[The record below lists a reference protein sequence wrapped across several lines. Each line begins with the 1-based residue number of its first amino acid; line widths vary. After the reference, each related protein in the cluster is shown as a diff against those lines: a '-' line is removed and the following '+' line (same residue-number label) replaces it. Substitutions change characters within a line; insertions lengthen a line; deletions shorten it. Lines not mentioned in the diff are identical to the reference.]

1 MKKIPLLIQDLG
13 RKKPKENS
21 TYLTRFGLYE
31 CPYCNN
37 KFEAITNNVNRGMQL
52 MCSPT
57 CDIDVNMNNFSL
69 SNINDFVDYCPE
81 TGIMTRKKIWARRHI
96 VGEQIGTLTKNGYLS
111 FGINNNEYLVHR
123 IAYFIHYN
131 IMPPEQVDHINHNR
145 CDNRIDNLRLVS
157 KFENQQNMSLS
168 KRNDSGIVGIS
179 FDNSRKKWIAQIRE
193 NRKTHMKR
201 FSTKFGAIR
210 QRLKWNKEFNFHD
223 NHGK

>member
-37 KFEAITNNVNRGMQL
+37 EFEAITNNVNRGMQL

-57 CDIDVNMNNFSL
+57 CDIDSNMNDFSL
-69 SNINDFVDYCPE
+69 SNIHNFIDYCPE

-96 VGEQIGTLTKNGYLS
+96 IGEQIGTLTKNGYLS

-123 IAYFIHYN
+123 IAYFMYYSV
-131 IMPPEQVDHINHNR
+131 MPSEQIDHINHNR
-145 CDNRIDNLRLVS
+145 TDNRISNLRCVDG
-157 KFENQQNMSLS
+157 FENHKNMSLS
-168 KRNDSGIVGIS
+168 KLNSTGITGVTFDASRN
-179 FDNSRKKWIAQIRE
+179 KWTAQIRSDG
-193 NRKTHMKR
+193 RQYSKR
-201 FSTKFGAIR
+201 FQTKFGAIR
-210 QRLKWNKEFNFHD
+210 QRILWNKEFNFHI